1 MKMYTQLFAKLAAY
15 LVSNITIC
23 SYYLT
28 KIQMIRL
35 EVPYRQCEFKVQML
49 DTLA

>member
-1 MKMYTQLFAKLAAY
+1 MKMYTQFFAKLADY

-23 SYYLT
+23 SHYLT

-35 EVPYRQCEFKVQML
+35 EVP
-49 DTLA
+49 